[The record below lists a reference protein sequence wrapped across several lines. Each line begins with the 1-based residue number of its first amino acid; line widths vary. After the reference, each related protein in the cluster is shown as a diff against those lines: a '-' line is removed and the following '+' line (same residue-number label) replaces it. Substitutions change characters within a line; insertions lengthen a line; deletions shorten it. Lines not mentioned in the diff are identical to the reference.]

1 MNLSPDFMKVLEI
14 VVKLLRSGKSTDLEG
29 LTNELFKYGGLS
41 FKTVLLQLL
50 NIIRN
55 NKDTPESWNNILIS
69 TIYKKKGSKIK

>member
-1 MNLSPDFMKVLEI
+1 MKVLEI
-14 VVKLLRSGKSTDLEG
+14 VVKLLRNGKSTDLEG

-50 NIIRN
+50 NTIKN